1 MTTIPERPVGPARGA
16 ISHLGN
22 KAYGVGFLVIVALLL
37 GLSVAAFQKRFTPVV
52 EVTLLTDRIGSQL
65 QEASD
70 VKLRGLVVGEV
81 RSIEVTARGARLG
94 LALKPEMVGMVPAGV
109 SARLLPKTLFG
120 ERFVDLV
127 TPPAGAA
134 GAAGAG
140 RAIRAGD
147 VIGQDR

>member
-1 MTTIPERPVGPARGA
+1 MGDRT
-16 ISHLGN
+16 
-22 KAYGVGFLVIVALLL
+22 YGVVFLLVVGVLCS
-37 GLSVAAFQKRFTPVV
+37 LSVAAYGHAFTRVV
-52 EVTLLTDRIGSQL
+52 RVTLETDRIGSQL
-65 QEASD
+65 RTGSD
-70 VKLRGLVVGEV
+70 VKIRGVIVGEV

-94 LALKPEMVGMVPAGV
+94 LALKPEMVGVVPAGV